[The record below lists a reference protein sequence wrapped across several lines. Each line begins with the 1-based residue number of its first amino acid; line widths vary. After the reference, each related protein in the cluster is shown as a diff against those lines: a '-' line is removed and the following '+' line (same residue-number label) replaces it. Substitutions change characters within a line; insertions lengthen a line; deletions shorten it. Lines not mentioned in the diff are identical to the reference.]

1 MPDTRTLTDRARSA
15 LIREWATE
23 NGHTVARGGRIPAE
37 IVAAYEA
44 AGGQPAP
51 AGDDG
56 GPDWDAAAAG
66 LTEGLDPFAGIEAGP
81 DAAAGPGTE
90 GERTGL
96 PPPAD
101 LDEARARLGARKAG
115 VPGWAKDTGKPAK
128 DKTPVKV
135 TKAVIGDIEGKLTL
149 LLSGP
154 VAFWQMADPICG
166 QAAADNLDN
175 MVRKAVPLIIQ
186 SPDAVRWF
194 TKGTQFL
201 LWLDLI
207 WAMQPVAQAVYAHHV
222 AATVMLD
229 PRTGQAIPAQRLDDG
244 SIVPAGDAPR
254 QARPDMSAYTTE
266 VTGHVPPVPA
276 AH

>member
-1 MPDTRTLTDRARSA
+1 MADTRTLTDRARTA
-15 LIREWATE
+15 LIREWAGE
-23 NGHTVARGGRIPAE
+23 NGFEVAKGGRIPAN
-37 IVAAYEA
+37 IVKAYEA
-44 AGGQPAP
+44 ATGAEP
-51 AGDDG
+51 AGDD
-56 GPDWDAAAAG
+56 GPDWDAAAAALG
-66 LTEGLDPFAGIEAGP
+66 DGTDPLADIEGEL

-101 LDEARARLGARKAG
+101 LDEARARLGGARKPG
-115 VPGWAKDTGKPAK
+115 TPGWAKDTGKAPK

-154 VAFWQMADPICG
+154 VAFWQMADPLCG
-166 QAAADNLDN
+166 GAAADNLDN

-229 PRTGQAIPAQRLDDG
+229 PRTGQPIPAQRLDDG
-244 SIVPAGDAPR
+244 RIVPAGPGGPAP
-254 QARPDMSAYTTE
+254 ARPDMSAYTTE
-266 VTGHVPPVPA
+266 VSGHVPPVPA
-276 AH
+276 